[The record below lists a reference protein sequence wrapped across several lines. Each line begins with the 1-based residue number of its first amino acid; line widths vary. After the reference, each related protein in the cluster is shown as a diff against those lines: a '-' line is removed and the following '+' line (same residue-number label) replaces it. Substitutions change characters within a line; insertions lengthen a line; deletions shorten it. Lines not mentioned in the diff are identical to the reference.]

1 MAPEPVL
8 PAAPPTFREALRFW
22 WKLGFISFGGPGGQI
37 ALMHEEVVRRRQWI
51 GEERFLHALS
61 FCHLLPGPEA
71 QQLSIYLGWLLH
83 GTRGGLVAGTLFVLP
98 SAVLL
103 WILSWVYA
111 THGQLPWIRSAFLGL
126 QAAVLAILLSAVL
139 RMGKTVLTSPISG
152 FLVLAGALLM
162 PLRIP
167 FPILLLGAAV
177 VGVVASRVFP
187 RWFPPASVRA
197 SEDLESPPRDRSAGR
212 TLGLLLLG
220 LVLWWGPVAL
230 LGLWL
235 GRSHVLVEQGLFF
248 GKAAML
254 TFGGAYAI
262 LPYVSQQAVGH
273 FHWLTAPQMLDGLGL
288 AETTPGPLIMV
299 LQFVGFLGAWRDP
312 GPWTPLL
319 AGTLGA
325 AITTWTTFVPSFLW
339 ILLGAPYVERIRR
352 QATLATAL
360 RALSA
365 TVFGTLLYFFATL
378 GRDVLFPQDRPV
390 QVVGILLSVLAW
402 LALRFGNWSLPK
414 LVLSAAAAGILS
426 GLLRGAG

>member
-1 MAPEPVL
+1 
-8 PAAPPTFREALRFW
+8 
-22 WKLGFISFGGPGGQI
+22 
-37 ALMHEEVVRRRQWI
+37 MHEEVVRRKRWI

-61 FCHLLPGPEA
+61 VCHLLPGPEA

-98 SAVLL
+98 SALLL

-139 RMGKTVLTSPISG
+139 RIGKTVLTSPLG
-152 FLVLAGALLM
+152 GGLVLAGALLM

-167 FPILLLGAAV
+167 FPVLLLGAAL
-177 VGVVASRVFP
+177 VGVAVSRVVP
-187 RWFPPASVRA
+187 RWFPPAAVPA
-197 SEDLESPPRDRSAGR
+197 SEGLESLHRERSAVR
-212 TLGLLLLG
+212 SLGLLLLG
-220 LVLWWGPVAL
+220 LVLWWGPVVL

-235 GRSHVLVEQGLFF
+235 GWSHVLVEQGLFF

-262 LPYVSQQAVGH
+262 LPYVSQQAVEH
-273 FHWLTAPQMLDGLGL
+273 FHWLTASQMLDGLGL

-312 GPWTPLL
+312 EPGSPLL

-352 QATLATAL
+352 KATLATAF
-360 RALSA
+360 RAISA
-365 TVFGTLLYFFATL
+365 TVFGTLLFFFVTL
-378 GRDVLFPQDRPV
+378 GRDILIPQGRPV
-390 QVVGILLSVLAW
+390 QVAGILLSVLAW
-402 LALRFGNWSLPK
+402 LALRFGKWSLPL
-414 LVLSAAAAGILS
+414 LVLSAATAGVLS
-426 GLLRGAG
+426 HLLRSGG